1 MATFTIDQNTS
12 QQKRLRVFDKVII
25 GAGILLLAA
34 ALLLK
39 GRAGQIAGSTFIIPF
54 FVVFVSTSTAN
65 LLIKLKTRFV
75 DINDN
80 TIGFN
85 TAIQTSAENQFPDT
99 VLNWNEIKWI
109 KREKNNSISLYQQ
122 SSFNKNFSLEAFDAD
137 VQKSIISELREQAL
151 RREIPL
157 VNF

>member
-1 MATFTIDQNTS
+1 MATFAIDTNANR
-12 QQKRLRVFDKVII
+12 QKRLRVFDKVII
-25 GAGILLLAA
+25 AVGIALLAA
-34 ALLLK
+34 AFLLK
-39 GRAGQIAGSTFIIPF
+39 GRAGEIVGGIFIIPF

-75 DINDN
+75 DINDS

-109 KREKNNSISLYQQ
+109 KKEKNNSISLYQE
-122 SSFNKNFSLEAFDAD
+122 SSFNKNFSLEAFDTD
-137 VQKSIISELREQAL
+137 TQKSIMEELKKQAVARGIST
-151 RREIPL
+151 